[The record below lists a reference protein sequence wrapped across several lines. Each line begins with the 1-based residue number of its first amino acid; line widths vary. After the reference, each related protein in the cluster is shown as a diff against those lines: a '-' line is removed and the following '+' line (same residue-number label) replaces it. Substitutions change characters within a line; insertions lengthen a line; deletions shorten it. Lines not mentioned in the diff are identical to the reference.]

1 MSDGF
6 LKHHQLARR
15 ALWELQRA
23 VRKRNLKKL
32 AAARDSFANVLDV
45 MSPAHPD
52 RPACLG
58 NLSTALRLQYE
69 WGRDVSAVERLVEV
83 DESIRWSL
91 EPGHPQRALHRHNLR
106 NVMVHLMT
114 GPHRPGLLA
123 RAVPLARE
131 AAADPA
137 ERTLFLEALAVCLDE
152 LFEQTEDADVMVE
165 LIALDRERVAARRPD
180 DPEVGPILADLG
192 AGLRTLALLRG
203 RPEDLPEAVDVGRQA
218 VEKCPDG
225 QENRASCLALL
236 ANSLH
241 ALFIQLD
248 RSVETLRE
256 SVAVARQAVAAAPPG
271 HPDRPAAL
279 NGLGIGLRSVFE
291 EARELDALHEA
302 AQVLEEAV
310 SELGPGEPARRARY
324 LGNLSAVHQEL
335 FKRTGET
342 RAILAAV
349 EASREAVRLSP
360 HDTPQRAGRLSDLGN
375 ALHILSTGL
384 YFTAPGDEEV
394 FMPGTGGAAPGAEDA
409 VTPATAGTAPGTE
422 DAVTTTTAGTAPGDL
437 PYLREAVEVARAAVA
452 GSHGD
457 PDLGGRLSN
466 LSVATRTL
474 YELTGDSAALDE
486 AVQAARAGVTA
497 ATADPTNRATALMAL
512 VRALAQRPATADV
525 LREMQECCTDLATV
539 TTTPRTRVIAHLLL
553 GRTAMSADPPEAAA
567 ALAAYEKA
575 VAWLPEIAPR
585 QLLRPDREYGL
596 GELAGLPAEA
606 ASAALHLGRPE
617 HALVLL
623 EHARGLLLRE
633 GMSGRDDLAEVRRA
647 DPEAAEDLVRLRDL
661 LNASDQGGTDLYRG
675 GGDQVR
681 SIPVPGARHGT
692 RTHRHR
698 ELALEW
704 EQLLDRIRSRPGL
717 EGFLLPPTI
726 ESLRRRPVDGPVV
739 LVNPAPSRCDA
750 LLLTPDGDVRAL
762 RLDCDHSELRARARA
777 FRRLP
782 RSAGSASPDEAEL
795 LGHLAWLWDR
805 IGRPVL
811 SELGLLSPVR
821 LPTESAP
828 RIWWCPIGVAA
839 SLPLHAAGRH
849 DAADP
854 AGVSTVM
861 DHVVSSYT
869 STVHALRG
877 GGTGVT
883 DDHAASPSR
892 PLEGLPERSP
902 DGLLVVEM
910 SETPGAGP
918 LPGARLEAERLT
930 ELAAHPT
937 VLSGPAATREA
948 VLRELP
954 GHAIAHFACHAV
966 TDPRSPS
973 LDRLLLHDHG
983 SAPLT
988 AVELSSVRVP
998 NGTLAYLSACETAK
1012 SDERLADEAIH
1023 IATAFQLAGYRHVV
1037 GTLWPVTDSAAGRIA
1052 DDFYTG
1058 LAPSLDTADA
1068 ADAADAART
1077 LHRAVLDLREDDP
1090 ARPSRWAAHLHFGG

>member
-1 MSDGF
+1 MDDGF
-6 LKHHQLARR
+6 LKHNQLARR

-23 VRKRNLKKL
+23 VKKRNLKKL
-32 AAARDSFANVLDV
+32 AGAQDAFADLLDV

-69 WGRDVSAVERLVEV
+69 WSQDVSAVERLVDV
-83 DESIRWSL
+83 DELIRRSL
-91 EPGHPQRALHRHNLR
+91 DPADPQRALHRHNLR

-114 GPHRPGLLA
+114 GPRRPGLLA

-137 ERTLFLEALAVCLDE
+137 ERTLFLEALVACLDE
-152 LFEQTEDADVMVE
+152 LFEQTEDEHVMVE
-165 LIALDRERVAARRPD
+165 LIALDRERLAARHPD

-203 RPEDLPEAVDVGRQA
+203 RPEDLPGAVAVGRQA
-218 VEKCPDG
+218 VGKCPDG
-225 QENRASCLALL
+225 HENRAFCLALL

-241 ALFIQLD
+241 ARFVQLD
-248 RSVETLRE
+248 RSMETLRE
-256 SVAVARQAVAAAPPG
+256 SVTVARQAVAAAPPG

-302 AQVLEEAV
+302 AQVLQDAV
-310 SELGPGEPARRARY
+310 AELGPDEPARRARY

-384 YFTAPGDEEV
+384 YFAAPGD
-394 FMPGTGGAAPGAEDA
+394 
-409 VTPATAGTAPGTE
+409 E
-422 DAVTTTTAGTAPGDL
+422 DAVTTGTEGPVDL

-452 GSHGD
+452 GTRDD

-466 LSVATRTL
+466 LSVTTRTL
-474 YELTGDSAALDE
+474 YELTGDTEALDE
-486 AVQAARAGVTA
+486 AVRAARAGVAA
-497 ATADPTNRATALMAL
+497 ATADTTNHATALMAL
-512 VRALAQRPATADV
+512 VRALAQRPAAPDV
-525 LREMQECCTDLATV
+525 LHEMQECCKELATA

-553 GRTAMSADPPEAAA
+553 GRTAMSATPPEAAT

-575 VAWLPEIAPR
+575 VGWLPEIAPR

-596 GELAGLPAEA
+596 GELSGLPAEA

-617 HALVLL
+617 HALLLL

-633 GMSGRDDLAEVRRA
+633 GMSGRDDLTEVRRA
-647 DPEAAEDLVRLRDL
+647 DPEAADDLVRLRDL
-661 LNASDQGGTDLYRG
+661 LNASDQGGVDLYRG
-675 GGDQVR
+675 DGNAAPR
-681 SIPVPGARHGT
+681 ARHGNEAP
-692 RTHRHR
+692 RARHGARARRHR

-739 LVNPAPSRCDA
+739 LVNPGPARCDA
-750 LLLTPDGDVRAL
+750 LLLTPDGGVRAL
-762 RLDCDHSELRARARA
+762 RLDCDHVELRERARA

-782 RSAGSASPDEAEL
+782 RSAGGASPDEAEL

-821 LPTESAP
+821 LPAEAAP

-854 AGVSTVM
+854 AGVSAVM

-869 STVHALRG
+869 STVHALQRG
-877 GGTGVT
+877 RKDG
-883 DDHAASPSR
+883 HSASAHR
-892 PLEGLPERSP
+892 PLGRSP
-902 DGLLVVEM
+902 GQPLNSVLVVEM
-910 SETPGAGP
+910 SKTPGAGP

-930 ELAAHPT
+930 ELAPQPT
-937 VLSGPAATREA
+937 VLSGPGATREA

-954 GHAIAHFACHAV
+954 GHTVAHFACHAV

-983 SAPLT
+983 STPLT
-988 AVELSSVRVP
+988 AVELSSVHVP

-1023 IATAFQLAGYRHVV
+1023 IATAFQLAGYRHVI
-1037 GTLWPVTDSAAGRIA
+1037 GTLWPVADSAAGRIA

-1058 LAPSLDTADA
+1058 LTRSP
-1068 ADAADAART
+1068 DAADAART
-1077 LHRAVLDLREDDP
+1077 LHRAVLELRED
-1090 ARPSRWAAHLHFGG
+1090 AAGRPSRWAAHVHFGG

>member
-1 MSDGF
+1 M
-6 LKHHQLARR
+6 
-15 ALWELQRA
+15 
-23 VRKRNLKKL
+23 KKL
-32 AAARDSFANVLDV
+32 AAARDAFADVLDV

-69 WGRDVSAVERLVEV
+69 WGRDASAVERLVEV

-91 EPGHPQRALHRHNLR
+91 EPDHPQRALHRHNLR
-106 NVMVHLMT
+106 NVMAQLMT
-114 GPHRPGLLA
+114 GPRPPGLLA
-123 RAVPLARE
+123 QAVPLARE
-131 AAADPA
+131 AATDPA
-137 ERTLFLEALAVCLDE
+137 ERTLYLEALALCLDE
-152 LFEQTEDADVMVE
+152 LFERTEDADVMVE
-165 LIALDRERVAARRPD
+165 LIALDRERVAARRPE

-218 VEKCPDG
+218 VEKCPDRH
-225 QENRASCLALL
+225 ENRASCLALL

-241 ALFIQLD
+241 ARFIQLD
-248 RSVETLRE
+248 RSMETLRE

-302 AQVLEEAV
+302 AQALEEAV
-310 SELGPGEPARRARY
+310 TELGLDEPARRARY

-335 FKRTGET
+335 FKRTGEM

-384 YFTAPGDEEV
+384 YFAAPGDGEV
-394 FMPGTGGAAPGAEDA
+394 L
-409 VTPATAGTAPGTE
+409 
-422 DAVTTTTAGTAPGDL
+422 TTTGAGDL

-452 GSHGD
+452 GTHDD

-486 AVQAARAGVTA
+486 AVRAARAGVA
-497 ATADPTNRATALMAL
+497 ASTADTTNRATALMAL
-512 VRALAQRPATADV
+512 VRALAQRRPATPDA
-525 LREMQECCTDLATV
+525 LREMQECCKDLATA

-553 GRTAMSADPPEAAA
+553 GRTAMSAHPPEAAT
-567 ALAAYEKA
+567 ALAAYERA

-596 GELAGLPAEA
+596 AELAGLPAEA

-647 DPEAAEDLVRLRDL
+647 DPEAAEELVRLRDL
-661 LNASDQGGTDLYRG
+661 LNASDQGGADLYRS
-675 GGDQVR
+675 DAD
-681 SIPVPGARHGT
+681 PVPVRRARHGT
-692 RTHRHR
+692 RTHRHG
-698 ELALEW
+698 ELALQW

-726 ESLRRRPVDGPVV
+726 ESLRSRPVDGPVV
-739 LVNPAPSRCDA
+739 LVNPGPSRCDA
-750 LLLTPDGDVRAL
+750 LLLTPDGGVRAL
-762 RLDCDHSELRARARA
+762 RLDCDHAELRERARA

-782 RSAGSASPDEAEL
+782 RSTGRAASDEAEL

-821 LPTESAP
+821 LPAESAP

-849 DAADP
+849 GADDP
-854 AGVSTVM
+854 AGVCAVM

-869 STVHALRG
+869 STVHALRR

-883 DDHAASPSR
+883 DDHKASR
-892 PLEGLPERSP
+892 PLEGLSDRSL

-937 VLSGPAATREA
+937 VLSGRAATREA

-988 AVELSSVRVP
+988 AVELSSVHVP
-998 NGTLAYLSACETAK
+998 HGTLAYLSACETAT

-1023 IATAFQLAGYRHVV
+1023 IATAFQLAGYRHVI
-1037 GTLWPVTDSAAGRIA
+1037 GTLWPVADSAAGRIA

-1058 LAPSLDTADA
+1058 LPSSL
-1068 ADAADAART
+1068 DAART
-1077 LHRAVLDLREDDP
+1077 LHRAVLDLREDAP
-1090 ARPSRWAAHLHFGG
+1090 ARPSRWAAHIHFGG